1 MKCTNCQSSD
11 TKEFFVLNNAPVQ
24 SIVTIKSYAEA
35 TAVPKKDLTLAF
47 CNNCGFIF
55 NSTFDT
61 SLDMYTKGYEDQQ
74 GFSGTWMKFI
84 TDFTERFIDKYDVR
98 NKNVI
103 EIGCGKGDFLQII
116 CKLGN
121 NNGIGIDP
129 AYVPGRLEEN
139 PNLRFI
145 REFYSEAHGELPADV
160 IVCRH
165 TMEHIYDNH
174 TFVKTI
180 RKAIKNNPDVIVLVE
195 VPSIVRILKINAFW
209 DIFYEHCSY
218 FSPGSLSR
226 LFRWNK
232 FEILDNYL
240 EYDNQYLFLEAK
252 PMPEVNNTPHQAEET
267 LEELKKLVDQF
278 VVTVNKELSS
288 WKNRLLKM
296 KQENKKV
303 VVWGGG
309 SKSVGFLT
317 HFNDLGVIEHVVD
330 INPHMQGNYIP
341 GIGIQYVPPKF
352 LEEYQPDTVIIMN
365 GVYEKEIGK
374 MLLDMNLKP
383 ELISL

>member
-1 MKCTNCQSSD
+1 MNCTNCQSPE
-11 TKEFFVLNNAPVQ
+11 TEEFYILKNAPVQ
-24 SIVTIKSYAEA
+24 SIVTIKSYEDAI
-35 TAVPKKDLTLAF
+35 AVPKKELTLTF

-61 SLDMYTKGYEDQQ
+61 SLDLYTKGYEDQQ
-74 GFSGTWMKFI
+74 GFSATWQKFI
-84 TDFTERFIDKYDVR
+84 TGVTERFIDKYGIR
-98 NKNVI
+98 NKNII

-121 NNGIGIDP
+121 NKGIGIDP

-139 PNLRFI
+139 PGLRFI
-145 REFYSEAHGELPADV
+145 REFYSESHGDLPADV

-165 TMEHIYDNH
+165 TMEHIHDNQ

-180 RKAIKNNPDVIVLVE
+180 RKAVKNNPDVILLIE

-226 LFRWNK
+226 LFRWNQ

-252 PMPEVNNTPHQAEET
+252 PANDVSNTPHPAEESISV
-267 LEELKKLVDQF
+267 LRKLVDDF
-278 VVTVNKELSS
+278 VVTVNDELERWRS
-288 WKNRLLKM
+288 KLQKM
-296 KQENKKV
+296 KEANKKV
-303 VVWGGG
+303 VIWGGG

-317 HFNDLGVIEHVVD
+317 HFHGIGVIKHVVD

-341 GIGIQYVPPKF
+341 GIGIQYVPPEF
-352 LEEYQPDTVIIMN
+352 LKTYQPDSVIIMN

-374 MLLDMNLKP
+374 MLSGMDLRP